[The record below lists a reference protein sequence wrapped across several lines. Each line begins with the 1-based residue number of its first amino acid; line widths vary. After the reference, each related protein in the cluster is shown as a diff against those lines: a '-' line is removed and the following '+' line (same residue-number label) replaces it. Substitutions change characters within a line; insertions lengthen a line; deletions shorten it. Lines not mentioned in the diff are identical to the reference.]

1 MNGKAIH
8 IRGAKQNNL
17 KNLDIEIP
25 LNQLTVVT
33 GVSGSG
39 KSTLAFDILYA
50 EGQRRYV
57 ESFSAYA
64 RQFLDRMDKPDVE
77 SIEGIPP
84 TIAIDQ
90 SRPVRTSRSTVG
102 TMTELHDHFKLLFA
116 KIAVL
121 YCRGCDRVVER
132 DTAQSV
138 FNKIAISSAGAPMV
152 LTFPLAPSSVAW
164 DEVRNGLRQA
174 GFHRLWIDKSI
185 RELDEIANA
194 PAKKQ
199 TLQVVVDRFAFRPQN
214 KKRITDS
221 LEQAFHYGK
230 GRLNLFL
237 PEQEWRREPFSNHLH
252 CPHCDISYRDPVPN
266 LFSFNSPLGACE
278 TCRGFGRIIDIDLDL
293 VIPDPGKSLSDGAIR
308 PWIHRKRRIK
318 RLLEYCESKNIP
330 SKKPWG
336 ELSEAQRL
344 LIIDGDG
351 EYRGIRGWFRR
362 LERRSYRMHV
372 RVLLARYRAYLMC
385 PECQGSRLKADA
397 LNYRIDGK
405 DIGQVNAL
413 SVGAADEFF
422 AQLKPAGAL
431 DQVASLILAE
441 IRRRLGYLV
450 GVGLE
455 YLTLDRQSRTLSGGE
470 LERVDLTTAIGSSL
484 VNTLYVL
491 DEPSIGL
498 HPRDSRRLVEI
509 LHRLRANQN
518 TVVVVEHDP
527 EIIKECDHIIDLGPK
542 AGEQGGEIMFAG
554 SYPDLLKDQNS
565 LTAAY
570 LSQRKTI
577 PFPPRHR
584 KPSRQRSLKITGACA
599 NNLKNIDIEIP
610 LGVLVCI
617 TGVSGSGKSSLV
629 DEVLSRNLKKL
640 KEAPTANVTD
650 CEKIEGVDKI
660 SEVVLVDQSPV
671 GTTPR
676 SNPATYMK
684 AFDGIR
690 RLFASAEL
698 SRLRGY
704 TPSTFSFNVEGG
716 RCETCRGE
724 GFEKVEMQFLSD
736 VYTSCPECHGS
747 RYREEVLEVAYR
759 GKSIRQ
765 VLDLTITEALE
776 FFKETVDVKNALYP
790 LRAVGLEYVRLG
802 QPLTTLSGG
811 ESQRLKLAAHM
822 ARAKKA
828 GTLFIFDEPTTG
840 LHFHDI
846 ERLLWAFNELIDQGH
861 SIVVIEHNLEVVKCA
876 DHIIDLG
883 PEGGDKGGEIVA
895 TGTPAE
901 IAAVERSHTGVY
913 LRPYLNRQVSP
924 FAPVLAKPA
933 ALPSVNDGIDD
944 HAITIVGAKEH
955 NLKNISVNIPR
966 DRFIV
971 FTGLSGSGKSSLAF
985 DIVYAEGQRRYI
997 DSLSAYAR
1005 QFLEVMARP
1014 NVDYVAGIPPTVA
1027 IEQRLSQGG
1036 KKSTV
1041 ATVTEIYHYLR
1052 LLYAKIG
1059 KQHCVNCDRP
1069 IHSLT
1074 RSQILDRIGRAYR
1087 GKDVM
1092 VLSPLVRG
1100 RKGFHKEVIAG
1111 TRRLGYRRAR
1121 IDGKLVDLRAPEL
1134 TNGLERFKEHNIDI
1148 VVGKTKAGGREVEA
1162 MIDQGLRLG
1171 NGVIHLISERGE
1183 QIFNQRLFC
1192 LACGIGYEP
1201 LDPRLFSFNS
1211 QQGACKECAG
1221 MGFTFDFDPDLIF
1234 ADPSRPLKEA
1244 LSGITAGSSVNGSE
1258 IERAMRRL
1266 LEKLAD
1272 DHGVDIAKPFAKL
1285 PKKTQEEILNGGSGR
1300 GAFIGLVPYLKE
1312 LSAVSDEN
1320 GANELDDL
1328 MTEIPCAACHGRRL
1342 NQRAQAVKVEGKA
1355 IWEITALAVD
1365 DAREYFAKLDLS
1377 HADNG
1382 NAARDQAVADKI
1394 LREIQQRLNFLSEV
1408 GLPYLALE
1416 RRADTL
1422 SGGEAQ
1428 RIRLAAQLGSNLR
1441 GVCYILDEPT
1451 IGLHPRDNAMLLKT
1465 LRRLEQLGNSVLV
1478 VEHDEATIQ
1487 SADLIIDLGPGAGV
1501 HGGNVVSIGT
1511 PTEIRNNPD
1520 SPTGA
1525 YLRSER
1531 KRLGPRRELTQSK
1544 WLTIHGAKAHNL
1556 KNLDVKIPLGMW
1568 SCITGISGSGK
1579 STLVREVLYKGIKL
1593 LLGQFAG
1600 RPGQHKE
1607 IAGWKALERI
1617 VEVDQ
1622 TPIGKTPRSVPASY
1636 IGVLDEIRKLYALA
1650 PEARLRGYSASRFS
1664 FNVKGGRCEEC
1675 AGQGKIRKEMSFLP
1689 DVFIDCET
1697 CNGQRFND
1705 ETLSIRYNEKNIF
1718 DVFCLTVEEAVP
1730 FFHAFPKIYRPLK
1743 ILDDI
1748 GMGYINLGQASNTL
1762 SGGEAQRIKL
1772 AYELGKESRG
1782 TTLYVLDEPTTG
1794 LHFLDVEKLIHILH
1808 RLVDMGNT
1816 VVTIEHNLDIV
1827 KDADYIVDL
1836 GPEGG
1841 EQGGQLVACGAPM
1854 DIIKDGKKSYTA
1866 RFLRE
1871 YLTGGADVP
1880 VPALARKAVRHRV
1893 IA

>member
-1 MNGKAIH
+1 MNGKE
-8 IRGAKQNNL
+8 IRIVGAKQNNL

-25 LNQLTVVT
+25 LNRLTVVT

-102 TMTELHDHFKLLFA
+102 TMTELHDHFKLLYA
-116 KIAVL
+116 KIGVL
-121 YCRGCDRVVER
+121 FCRGCQRVVER
-132 DTAQSV
+132 D
-138 FNKIAISSAGAPMV
+138 SAAMV
-152 LTFPLAPSSVAW
+152 LQKLSTLAHATPVVVTFPLPASSVSW

-174 GFHRLWIDKSI
+174 GFHRLLLDRAICELGEIEKSPT
-185 RELDEIANA
+185 RN
-194 PAKKQ
+194 Q
-199 TLQVVVDRFAFRPQN
+199 TLQVVVDRLAFRAGD

-230 GRLNLFL
+230 GRLNLYL
-237 PEQEWRREPFSNHLH
+237 PQEDWRCEPFSNHLH
-252 CPHCDISYRDPVPN
+252 CPHCDIAYRDPVPN

-278 TCRGFGRIIDIDLDL
+278 TCKGFGRVIDIDLDL
-293 VIPDPGKSLSDGAIR
+293 VIPNPGKALAEGAIK
-308 PWIHRKRRIK
+308 PWLNRKRRTK
-318 RLLEYCESKNIP
+318 RLLEFCERKKIP
-330 SKKPWG
+330 TKKPWG
-336 ELSEAQRL
+336 ELTDAQRRL
-344 LIIDGDG
+344 VTDGDG

-372 RVLLARYRAYLMC
+372 RVLLARYRAYLIC
-385 PECQGSRLKADA
+385 PQCDGSRLKADA

-405 DIGQVNAL
+405 DIAQVNAMN
-413 SVGAADEFF
+413 VGAAHEFF
-422 AQLKPAGAL
+422 CELKPAGAL
-431 DQVASLILAE
+431 DQVSSLILDE
-441 IRRRLGYLV
+441 IRRRTGYLV

-518 TVVVVEHDP
+518 TVVIVEHDP
-527 EIIKECDHIIDLGPK
+527 EIIKECDYILDLGPK
-542 AGEQGGEIMFAG
+542 AGEQGGQVMFAG
-554 SYPDLLKDQNS
+554 AYDDLLKDEKS

-570 LSQRKTI
+570 LSQRKSI
-577 PFPPRHR
+577 PLPARRR
-584 KPSRQRSLKITGACA
+584 KPLLQRSLRITGACA
-599 NNLKNIDIEIP
+599 NNLKNIDVEIP
-610 LGVLVCI
+610 LGMLVCI

-629 DEVLSRNLKKL
+629 DEVLTRNLKRL
-640 KEAPTANVTD
+640 KEAPSASVTD
-650 CEKIEGVDKI
+650 CAQITGIEKI

-690 RLFASAEL
+690 KLFAAAEL
-698 SRLRGY
+698 ARLRGY

-716 RCETCRGE
+716 RCETCHGE
-724 GFEKVEMQFLSD
+724 GYEKVEMQFLSD

-747 RYREEVLEVAYR
+747 RFREEVMEVCYR

-765 VLDLTITEALE
+765 VLDLTVADAVE
-776 FFKETVDVKNALYP
+776 FFKDSHEVKNALEP
-790 LRAVGLEYVRLG
+790 LRAVGLEYLRLG
-802 QPLTTLSGG
+802 QPVTTLSGG

-846 ERLLWAFNELIDQGH
+846 EQLLWAFNELIEQGH
-861 SIVVIEHNLEVVKCA
+861 SVVVIEHNLEVIKCA

-883 PEGGDKGGEIVA
+883 PEGGDKGGEVIA
-895 TGTPAE
+895 IGTPSQISSA
-901 IAAVERSHTGVY
+901 ERSHTGVY
-913 LRPYLNRQVSP
+913 LRPYLSKSTSP
-924 FAPVLAKPA
+924 FEALLKKVDAANPKLPA
-933 ALPSVNDGIDD
+933 TVDD
-944 HAITIVGAKEH
+944 RSIAIVGAKEH

-985 DIVYAEGQRRYI
+985 DIVYAEGQRRYL

-1036 KKSTV
+1036 RNSTV

-1059 KQHCVNCDRP
+1059 KQHCVNCGRP

-1074 RSQILDRIGRAYR
+1074 RSQILDRISRSYR
-1087 GKDVM
+1087 GKEVM

-1111 TRRLGYRRAR
+1111 AIKLGYRRAR
-1121 IDGKLVDLRAPEL
+1121 IDGKLADLRAPGL
-1134 TNGLERFKEHNIDI
+1134 AGGLERFKEHNIDI
-1148 VVGKTKAGGREVEA
+1148 VIGKGKAGGHEVEA
-1162 MIDQGLRLG
+1162 MVDQGLRLG
-1171 NGVIHLISERGE
+1171 NGVLHLVSERGE

-1192 LACGIGYEP
+1192 LGCGIGYEP

-1211 QQGACKECAG
+1211 QQGACKDCGG
-1221 MGFTFDFDPDLIF
+1221 MGFTYDFDPQLIF
-1234 ADPSRPLKEA
+1234 ADPRRSVKDA
-1244 LSGITAGSSVNGSE
+1244 LGGISSGSSVNGSE
-1258 IERAMRRL
+1258 IERAMQRL
-1266 LEKLAD
+1266 LKEMAD
-1272 DHGVDIAKPFAKL
+1272 DFDIDVTQPFAKQT
-1285 PKKTQEEILNGGSGR
+1285 KQVQEEIVGGGKGR
-1300 GAFIGLVPYLKE
+1300 GAFVGLVPYLKA
-1312 LSAVSDEN
+1312 LAQAADEN
-1320 GANELDDL
+1320 AASQLDEL
-1328 MTEIPCAACHGRRL
+1328 MTEVACASCHGRRL
-1342 NQRAQAVKVEGKA
+1342 NPRAQAVKVAGKT
-1355 IWEITALAVD
+1355 IWEVAGYSVE
-1365 DAREYFAKLDLS
+1365 DARGYFAELDLDHS
-1377 HADNG
+1377 DSAT
-1382 NAARDQAVADKI
+1382 AARDRAVSDKV
-1394 LREIQQRLNFLSEV
+1394 LKEIQQRLNFLSEV
-1408 GLPYLALE
+1408 GLPYLTLD

-1451 IGLHPRDNAMLLKT
+1451 IGLHPRDNNMLLKT
-1465 LRRLEQLGNSVLV
+1465 LRRLEKLGNSVLV
-1478 VEHDEATIQ
+1478 VEHDETTIQ

-1511 PTEIRNNPD
+1511 PAEIRANPD
-1520 SPTGA
+1520 SPTGT

-1531 KRLGPRRELTQSK
+1531 KRLGPERDLTK
-1544 WLTIHGAKAHNL
+1544 AHWLTIRGAKAHNL
-1556 KNLDVKIPLGMW
+1556 QNVDVKLPLGMW

-1600 RPGQHKE
+1600 RPGEHKE
-1607 IAGWKALERI
+1607 IAGWKTIERI

-1636 IGVLDEIRKLYALA
+1636 IGVLDEIRKLYALT
-1650 PEARLRGYSASRFS
+1650 PEARLRGYTASRFS

-1689 DVFIDCET
+1689 DVFIDCDA
-1697 CNGQRFND
+1697 CNGQRFNE
-1705 ETLSIRYNEKNIF
+1705 ETLNIRYNGRNIF
-1718 DVFCLTVEEAVP
+1718 EVFCMTVEEAVP
-1730 FFHAFPKIYRPLK
+1730 FFHAFPKIARPLK
-1743 ILDDI
+1743 VLDDI

-1782 TTLYVLDEPTTG
+1782 KTLYVLDEPTTG
-1794 LHFLDVEKLIHILH
+1794 LHFLDVEKLIRILH
-1808 RLVDMGNT
+1808 RLVGMGNT

-1841 EQGGQLVACGAPM
+1841 AQGGRLIACGTPM
-1854 DIIKDGKKSYTA
+1854 EVAKAAKHSHTA

-1871 YLTGGADVP
+1871 YVNGSAVP
-1880 VPALARKAVRHRV
+1880 VTKKPSRAQVRV
-1893 IA
+1893 

>member
-1 MNGKAIH
+1 M
-8 IRGAKQNNL
+8 
-17 KNLDIEIP
+17 
-25 LNQLTVVT
+25 
-33 GVSGSG
+33 
-39 KSTLAFDILYA
+39 
-50 EGQRRYV
+50 
-57 ESFSAYA
+57 
-64 RQFLDRMDKPDVE
+64 
-77 SIEGIPP
+77 
-84 TIAIDQ
+84 
-90 SRPVRTSRSTVG
+90 
-102 TMTELHDHFKLLFA
+102 
-116 KIAVL
+116 
-121 YCRGCDRVVER
+121 
-132 DTAQSV
+132 
-138 FNKIAISSAGAPMV
+138 
-152 LTFPLAPSSVAW
+152 
-164 DEVRNGLRQA
+164 
-174 GFHRLWIDKSI
+174 
-185 RELDEIANA
+185 
-194 PAKKQ
+194 
-199 TLQVVVDRFAFRPQN
+199 
-214 KKRITDS
+214 
-221 LEQAFHYGK
+221 
-230 GRLNLFL
+230 
-237 PEQEWRREPFSNHLH
+237 
-252 CPHCDISYRDPVPN
+252 
-266 LFSFNSPLGACE
+266 
-278 TCRGFGRIIDIDLDL
+278 
-293 VIPDPGKSLSDGAIR
+293 
-308 PWIHRKRRIK
+308 
-318 RLLEYCESKNIP
+318 
-330 SKKPWG
+330 
-336 ELSEAQRL
+336 
-344 LIIDGDG
+344 
-351 EYRGIRGWFRR
+351 
-362 LERRSYRMHV
+362 
-372 RVLLARYRAYLMC
+372 
-385 PECQGSRLKADA
+385 
-397 LNYRIDGK
+397 
-405 DIGQVNAL
+405 
-413 SVGAADEFF
+413 
-422 AQLKPAGAL
+422 
-431 DQVASLILAE
+431 
-441 IRRRLGYLV
+441 
-450 GVGLE
+450 
-455 YLTLDRQSRTLSGGE
+455 
-470 LERVDLTTAIGSSL
+470 
-484 VNTLYVL
+484 
-491 DEPSIGL
+491 
-498 HPRDSRRLVEI
+498 
-509 LHRLRANQN
+509 
-518 TVVVVEHDP
+518 
-527 EIIKECDHIIDLGPK
+527 
-542 AGEQGGEIMFAG
+542 
-554 SYPDLLKDQNS
+554 
-565 LTAAY
+565 
-570 LSQRKTI
+570 
-577 PFPPRHR
+577 
-584 KPSRQRSLKITGACA
+584 
-599 NNLKNIDIEIP
+599 
-610 LGVLVCI
+610 LVCI

-640 KEAPTANVTD
+640 KEAPTANITD
-650 CEKIEGVDKI
+650 CEKIDGVDKI

-690 RLFASAEL
+690 RLFAGAEL

-724 GFEKVEMQFLSD
+724 GYEKVEMQFLSD
-736 VYTSCPECHGS
+736 VYTSCAECHGS
-747 RYREEVLEVAYR
+747 RYREEVLEVTYR

-765 VLDLTITEALE
+765 VLDLAVAEALE
-776 FFKETVDVKNALYP
+776 FFKDTADVKNALYP

-822 ARAKKA
+822 ARAKKT

-876 DHIIDLG
+876 DHVIDLG

-913 LRPYLNRQVSP
+913 LRPYLNRNVSP
-924 FAPVLAKPA
+924 FAPVLEKPA
-933 ALPSVNDGIDD
+933 TALAVKEGVDD
-944 HAITIVGAKEH
+944 NCIAIVGAKEH

-966 DRFIV
+966 DRFV
-971 FTGLSGSGKSSLAF
+971 VCTGLSGSGKSSLAF

-1059 KQHCVNCDRP
+1059 KQHCVNCGRP
-1069 IHSLT
+1069 IHALT

-1111 TRRLGYRRAR
+1111 ARRLGYRRAR

-1192 LACGIGYEP
+1192 LNCGIGYEP

-1211 QQGACKECAG
+1211 QQGGCKECAG
-1221 MGFTFDFDPDLIF
+1221 MGFTFDFDPSLIF
-1234 ADPSRPLKEA
+1234 ADPRRPLRDA

-1258 IERAMRRL
+1258 VERAIKRL

-1272 DHGVDIAKPFAKL
+1272 DHDIDVAKPFAKQ
-1285 PKKTQEEILNGGSGR
+1285 PKKTQEEILYGGKGR
-1300 GAFIGLVPYLKE
+1300 GAFVGLVPCLKE
-1312 LSAVSDEN
+1312 LSEASDEN
-1320 GANELDDL
+1320 GANELDEL
-1328 MTEIPCAACHGRRL
+1328 MTETPCAACHGRRL

-1355 IWEITALAVD
+1355 IWQITELAVD
-1365 DAREYFAKLDLS
+1365 DAKAYFAKLDLS
-1377 HADNG
+1377 HADNA

-1394 LREIQQRLNFLSEV
+1394 LREIQQRLNFLAEV
-1408 GLPYLALE
+1408 GLPYLTLD

-1501 HGGNVVSIGT
+1501 HGGNVVFIGT
-1511 PTEIRNNPD
+1511 PEEIRSNPD

-1531 KRLGPRRELTQSK
+1531 KRLGPKRELKKSK
-1544 WLTIHGAKAHNL
+1544 WLTIRGAKAHNL

-1579 STLVREVLYKGIKL
+1579 STLVRDVLYKGIKL

-1600 RPGQHKE
+1600 RPGPYKE
-1607 IAGWKALERI
+1607 IAGWKAIERI

-1650 PEARLRGYSASRFS
+1650 PEARLRGYTASRFS

-1689 DVFIDCET
+1689 DVFIDCEA
-1697 CNGQRFND
+1697 CNGARFNE
-1705 ETLSIRYNEKNIF
+1705 ETLNIRYNEKNIF

-1730 FFHAFPKIYRPLK
+1730 FFHAFPKIARPLK
-1743 ILDDI
+1743 VLDDI

-1841 EQGGQLVACGAPM
+1841 EQGGQLVACGAPL
-1854 DIIKDGKKSYTA
+1854 DVIKDGTKSYTA
-1866 RFLRE
+1866 RYLRE
-1871 YLTGGADVP
+1871 YLNGGASAP
-1880 VPALARKAVRHRV
+1880 ARKASRNRV
-1893 IA
+1893 TA

>member
-1 MNGKAIH
+1 
-8 IRGAKQNNL
+8 
-17 KNLDIEIP
+17 
-25 LNQLTVVT
+25 LT
-33 GVSGSG
+33 
-39 KSTLAFDILYA
+39 KSA
-50 EGQRRYV
+50 
-57 ESFSAYA
+57 
-64 RQFLDRMDKPDVE
+64 
-77 SIEGIPP
+77 
-84 TIAIDQ
+84 
-90 SRPVRTSRSTVG
+90 
-102 TMTELHDHFKLLFA
+102 
-116 KIAVL
+116 
-121 YCRGCDRVVER
+121 
-132 DTAQSV
+132 
-138 FNKIAISSAGAPMV
+138 
-152 LTFPLAPSSVAW
+152 
-164 DEVRNGLRQA
+164 
-174 GFHRLWIDKSI
+174 
-185 RELDEIANA
+185 
-194 PAKKQ
+194 
-199 TLQVVVDRFAFRPQN
+199 
-214 KKRITDS
+214 
-221 LEQAFHYGK
+221 
-230 GRLNLFL
+230 
-237 PEQEWRREPFSNHLH
+237 
-252 CPHCDISYRDPVPN
+252 
-266 LFSFNSPLGACE
+266 
-278 TCRGFGRIIDIDLDL
+278 
-293 VIPDPGKSLSDGAIR
+293 
-308 PWIHRKRRIK
+308 
-318 RLLEYCESKNIP
+318 
-330 SKKPWG
+330 
-336 ELSEAQRL
+336 
-344 LIIDGDG
+344 
-351 EYRGIRGWFRR
+351 
-362 LERRSYRMHV
+362 
-372 RVLLARYRAYLMC
+372 
-385 PECQGSRLKADA
+385 
-397 LNYRIDGK
+397 
-405 DIGQVNAL
+405 
-413 SVGAADEFF
+413 
-422 AQLKPAGAL
+422 
-431 DQVASLILAE
+431 
-441 IRRRLGYLV
+441 
-450 GVGLE
+450 
-455 YLTLDRQSRTLSGGE
+455 
-470 LERVDLTTAIGSSL
+470 
-484 VNTLYVL
+484 
-491 DEPSIGL
+491 
-498 HPRDSRRLVEI
+498 
-509 LHRLRANQN
+509 
-518 TVVVVEHDP
+518 
-527 EIIKECDHIIDLGPK
+527 
-542 AGEQGGEIMFAG
+542 
-554 SYPDLLKDQNS
+554 
-565 LTAAY
+565 
-570 LSQRKTI
+570 
-577 PFPPRHR
+577 
-584 KPSRQRSLKITGACA
+584 
-599 NNLKNIDIEIP
+599 
-610 LGVLVCI
+610 
-617 TGVSGSGKSSLV
+617 
-629 DEVLSRNLKKL
+629 
-640 KEAPTANVTD
+640 
-650 CEKIEGVDKI
+650 
-660 SEVVLVDQSPV
+660 
-671 GTTPR
+671 
-676 SNPATYMK
+676 
-684 AFDGIR
+684 
-690 RLFASAEL
+690 
-698 SRLRGY
+698 
-704 TPSTFSFNVEGG
+704 
-716 RCETCRGE
+716 
-724 GFEKVEMQFLSD
+724 
-736 VYTSCPECHGS
+736 
-747 RYREEVLEVAYR
+747 
-759 GKSIRQ
+759 
-765 VLDLTITEALE
+765 
-776 FFKETVDVKNALYP
+776 
-790 LRAVGLEYVRLG
+790 
-802 QPLTTLSGG
+802 
-811 ESQRLKLAAHM
+811 
-822 ARAKKA
+822 
-828 GTLFIFDEPTTG
+828 
-840 LHFHDI
+840 
-846 ERLLWAFNELIDQGH
+846 
-861 SIVVIEHNLEVVKCA
+861 
-876 DHIIDLG
+876 
-883 PEGGDKGGEIVA
+883 
-895 TGTPAE
+895 
-901 IAAVERSHTGVY
+901 
-913 LRPYLNRQVSP
+913 SP
-924 FAPVLAKPA
+924 FAPVLKTKAETQPDLPA
-933 ALPSVNDGIDD
+933 NVDD
-944 HAITIVGAKEH
+944 RSIAIVGAKEH
-955 NLKNISVNIPR
+955 NLKNLSLNIPR

-985 DIVYAEGQRRYI
+985 DIVYAEGQRRYL

-1059 KQHCVNCDRP
+1059 KQHCVNCGRP

-1074 RSQILDRIGRAYR
+1074 RSQILDRIGRAYH

-1111 TRRLGYRRAR
+1111 ARRLGYRRAR

-1192 LACGIGYEP
+1192 LSCGIGYEP

-1221 MGFTFDFDPDLIF
+1221 MGFTFDFDPNLIF
-1234 ADPSRPLKEA
+1234 ADPRQSLKDA

-1258 IERAMRRL
+1258 IERAMQRL
-1266 LEKLAD
+1266 LEKLED
-1272 DHGVDIAKPFAKL
+1272 DHEVDIATPFAKL
-1285 PKKTQEEILNGGSGR
+1285 PKKTQEEIINGGKGR
-1300 GAFIGLVPYLKE
+1300 GAFVGLVPYLKE
-1312 LSAVSDEN
+1312 LSASSDEN
-1320 GANELDDL
+1320 SANELDDL

-1355 IWEITALAVD
+1355 IWEITELAVD
-1365 DAREYFAKLDLS
+1365 DAREYFTKLDLS

-1408 GLPYLALE
+1408 GLPYLTLE

-1511 PTEIRNNPD
+1511 PAEIRNNPD

-1525 YLRSER
+1525 YLRAER
-1531 KRLGPRRELTQSK
+1531 KRLGPKRELKESK
-1544 WLTIHGAKAHNL
+1544 WLTIRGANAHNL

-1607 IAGWKALERI
+1607 IAGWKAIERI

-1622 TPIGKTPRSVPASY
+1622 TPIGKTPRSVPVSY

-1650 PEARLRGYSASRFS
+1650 PEARLRGYTASRFS

-1689 DVFIDCET
+1689 DVFIDCEA

-1718 DVFCLTVEEAVP
+1718 DVFCLTVEEAVR

-1871 YLTGGADVP
+1871 YLNGRASAP
-1880 VPALARKAVRHRV
+1880 VLARKPSRHRV